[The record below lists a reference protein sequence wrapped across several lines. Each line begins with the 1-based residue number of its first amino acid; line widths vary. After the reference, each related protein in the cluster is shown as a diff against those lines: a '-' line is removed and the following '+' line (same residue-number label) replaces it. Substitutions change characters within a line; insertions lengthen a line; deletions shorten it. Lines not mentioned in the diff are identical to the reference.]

1 MSRVIKRIA
10 GSGSGGAFASGDLF
24 KLTPHVQ
31 PLKDDLDLLML
42 GVLGRNM
49 FCGGSDSIGIPAES
63 TGDVNLEG
71 WIPISIDNTS
81 GQLTSFSDANG
92 ATLVVRMR
100 FLVRVSNAGITVT
113 PKIVYGTTIAGLS
126 SVATI
131 SGQAACNAT
140 SDLYTGTN
148 QYQTVLVTLPSG
160 AYLLKPLLTIG
171 GTPASGYQV
180 WGKATY
186 DCFIQS

>member
-1 MSRVIKRIA
+1 MARVIKRIA
-10 GSGSGGAFASGDLF
+10 GSGSGGAFAAGDLF

-31 PLKDDLDLLML
+31 PIKDDLDLLML
-42 GVLGRNM
+42 GVMGRNM
-49 FCGGSDSIGIPAES
+49 FCGGSDTLGIPAES

-71 WIPISIDNTS
+71 WVPISVDNTS
-81 GQLTSFSDANG
+81 NQLSSFTDANG

-100 FLVRVSNAGITVT
+100 YLVRVSNVGITVT

-126 SVATI
+126 SVVTI
-131 SGQAACNAT
+131 SGQAACFAT

-148 QYQTVLVTLPSG
+148 QYQTVLITLPSG
-160 AYLLKPLLTIG
+160 ANLLKAVLTIG
-171 GTPASGYQV
+171 GTPAAGYQV
-180 WGKATY
+180 WGKAVY